1 MRSSIAAFALFRRA
15 GSAGRVEYLAQWN
28 DGWNAFHFVGGHKR
42 EDESF
47 RVCCVREV
55 AEELGLIE
63 GRDFHVAAERHSRL
77 RYVHFSER
85 AKAETDYTVELFD
98 VELLGDAASAF
109 EADTSPRRQRGDVP
123 SLALR
128 AGVEGPRGEEN
139 RWLTESDLRTG
150 RCRDGR
156 TVSPTMLR
164 ILSLAGLT
172 HDEFPVSADREVDRP
187 RPFPGVALVTPAAD
201 TPRPLVLWTVA
212 AHRCLRQ
219 AIAEAVGN
227 QGPNALDTAMTTLND
242 RLQRLFPGARAVV
255 VQDQYLGYRRR
266 DDEFILLVEVDGSNR
281 PGRHVVKLAN
291 EERLNAELHAW
302 ESCRPHGL
310 RHDLVFMTLDP
321 CRDGDRLLGLVYAD
335 AQQFLGVPATSLED
349 AFLGAVCHGTPS
361 PASLADV
368 FAQLYERV
376 GHLLYQTSYPDNPDD
391 PAFVLDVPRL
401 QTSLAAWTRPDGE
414 PARVRQ
420 YVNIWAAPDRG
431 AFRDPVD
438 YLDCVCQGVPWRGDA
453 TEDGEGEIHQ
463 PAHHPGDP
471 EPGDLVPRMLR
482 GCAHG
487 DLHGRNVLVGIVR
500 DRARWPAVF
509 DYEKMG
515 ARNLLAWDFVKME
528 HELKVRAYPS
538 LFPNE
543 RASQFIRAVQD
554 FEVRLA
560 QQTEACYN
568 GTSWPQVDDRAEP
581 AERLRT
587 LLLALRQQAA
597 LHLGTDRN
605 RPRQWLDE
613 YYFALACYGIHVG
626 RFDNL
631 DRPELLGAY
640 LSAGVAT
647 ARFLWYRE

>member
-1 MRSSIAAFALFRRA
+1 
-15 GSAGRVEYLAQWN
+15 
-28 DGWNAFHFVGGHKR
+28 
-42 EDESF
+42 
-47 RVCCVREV
+47 
-55 AEELGLIE
+55 
-63 GRDFHVAAERHSRL
+63 
-77 RYVHFSER
+77 
-85 AKAETDYTVELFD
+85 
-98 VELLGDAASAF
+98 
-109 EADTSPRRQRGDVP
+109 
-123 SLALR
+123 
-128 AGVEGPRGEEN
+128 
-139 RWLTESDLRTG
+139 
-150 RCRDGR
+150 
-156 TVSPTMLR
+156 
-164 ILSLAGLT
+164 
-172 HDEFPVSADREVDRP
+172 
-187 RPFPGVALVTPAAD
+187 VTPLAD
-201 TPRPLVLWTVA
+201 TPTPLVLWTVA
-212 AHRCLRQ
+212 AHRRLRQ
-219 AIAEAVGN
+219 AIAAAVGN
-227 QGPNALDTAMTTLND
+227 QGSNALDTAMTTLNH
-242 RLQRLFPGARAVV
+242 RLQQLFPGARAVV
-255 VQDQYLGYRRR
+255 VQDQHLGYRRHSE
-266 DDEFILLVEVDGSNR
+266 EFILLVEVDGSNR

-291 EERLNAELHAW
+291 EQRLNAELAAW

-321 CRDGDRLLGLVYAD
+321 CRDGDHLLGLVYAD
-335 AQQFLGVPATSLED
+335 AQQFLGVRATSLED

-376 GHLLYQTSYPDNPDD
+376 GHLLYQVSFVHD
-391 PAFVLDVPRL
+391 PGAPGFVLDVPHL
-401 QTSLAAWTRPDGE
+401 ETSLAAWSRTDGE

-438 YLDCVCQGVPWRGDA
+438 YLECVCQGVPWQGDPI
-453 TEDGEGEIHQ
+453 EEEEGPVHQ
-463 PAHHPGDP
+463 PACQLGDP

-487 DLHGRNVLVGIVR
+487 DLHGRNVLVGVVR

-509 DYEKMG
+509 DYEMMG
-515 ARNLLAWDFVKME
+515 TRNLLAWDFVKME
-528 HELKVRAYPS
+528 HELKVRTYPS
-538 LFPNE
+538 LFSNE

-568 GTSWPQVDDRAEP
+568 GARWPEIDDRAEP
-581 AERLRT
+581 LDRLRT

-613 YYFALACYGIHVG
+613 YYFILACYGIHVG

-631 DRPELLGAY
+631 NRPELLGAY

-647 ARFLWYRE
+647 ARFLWNREDRLVGGASPKEEQR